1 MLDLNLSLNDASD
14 DSFHGYTQTVF
25 PGMLLEL
32 SSNQME
38 DSRSF
43 NSSVVNADAL
53 SNTTTAADDDDDD
66 STHPSPC
73 GSTVAY
79 SFDFFKKSEDR
90 DNESSGRVTR
100 QFFPMTGGG
109 VGDGSLGYSGSSL
122 LHPRILQVGSGGPL
136 LPKQPQQQRQV
147 KKSRRG
153 PRSRSSQYR
162 GVTFYRRTGRW
173 ESHIW
178 FVYSL

>member
-1 MLDLNLSLNDASD
+1 MLDLNLSLIDTSD
-14 DSFHGYTQTVF
+14 DSFHGSTKTAVV
-25 PGMLLEL
+25 PGTLLEL

-38 DSRSF
+38 DSGSF
-43 NSSVVNADAL
+43 ESSVVVNADAL
-53 SNTTTAADDDDDD
+53 SNTTTTADDDDS
-66 STHPSPC
+66 STHPGPC

-90 DNESSGRVTR
+90 DNESSGCVTR
-100 QFFPMTGGG
+100 PFFPMTGGG
-109 VGDGSLGYSGSSL
+109 GGDGSLGSPL
-122 LHPRILQVGSGGPL
+122 QHPRILQVGSGGPP
-136 LPKQPQQQRQV
+136 LPKQPQQQQPA

-178 FVYSL
+178 FVYTV